1 MHHMV
6 RGEGGFNSGSKG
18 KVLRFSLPDRRKRR
32 RIGRRCGHLTNC
44 QIRSGDSTNQTIRER
59 EIEVG
64 KKDCISIR
72 LTNNGPY
79 VIDIKGALKEAAQNG
94 FFMNRVSEG

>member
-1 MHHMV
+1 LD
-6 RGEGGFNSGSKG
+6 G
-18 KVLRFSLPDRRKRR
+18 
-32 RIGRRCGHLTNC
+32 
-44 QIRSGDSTNQTIRER
+44 ER
-59 EIEVG
+59 EVEVG

-94 FFMNRVSEG
+94 FFMTRLLEG